1 MRVSKLFTKTSKT
14 IPADEIA
21 VNAQLLIQAGYI
33 HKEMAGVYAY
43 MPLGLRVIEN
53 IKKIIREEMNAIGG
67 QELMMTTLQPKDVW
81 VKTDRWDDAK
91 VDNWFKTKLV
101 NGTELGVGL
110 THEEPIVDA
119 ASNYINSYKD
129 LPFSVYQIQTKYRNE
144 LRAKSGLLRGREFL
158 MKDMYTFSRNQEEHD
173 KEYEK
178 VIVAYQRVFDRLG
191 IGDITYRTY
200 ADGGIFTSKFSDE
213 WQTLCDNGEDAI
225 YVDTDKKNAINKE
238 IMNDEN
244 LAKLGLNKASL
255 VEKRGSEAGNTFHL
269 ESKYTD
275 ALDVYYT
282 DEDGSKKSIIMGCY
296 GIGISRLM
304 GIIAE
309 IFSDDKGLA
318 WPESIAPFK
327 VYLVRIGGDE
337 AVKCADGLYDELISK
352 GIEVLYDDRDAH
364 PGQKF
369 TDSELIGVPYR
380 ITISDRMIND
390 NTYEIVERKTG
401 QKNLLTR
408 QQLLDKLVKL

>member
-1 MRVSKLFTKTSKT
+1 
-14 IPADEIA
+14 
-21 VNAQLLIQAGYI
+21 
-33 HKEMAGVYAY
+33 
-43 MPLGLRVIEN
+43 
-53 IKKIIREEMNAIGG
+53 
-67 QELMMTTLQPKDVW
+67 
-81 VKTDRWDDAK
+81 
-91 VDNWFKTKLV
+91 
-101 NGTELGVGL
+101 
-110 THEEPIVDA
+110 
-119 ASNYINSYKD
+119 
-129 LPFSVYQIQTKYRNE
+129 
-144 LRAKSGLLRGREFL
+144 
-158 MKDMYTFSRNQEEHD
+158 
-173 KEYEK
+173 
-178 VIVAYQRVFDRLG
+178 
-191 IGDITYRTY
+191 
-200 ADGGIFTSKFSDE
+200 
-213 WQTLCDNGEDAI
+213 
-225 YVDTDKKNAINKE
+225 
-238 IMNDEN
+238 MNDEN